1 MLGKLTLKV
10 LPIEEEN
17 NREAIIHFELYRLLK
32 NNLAVF
38 TSSTIQSVIVEPE
51 KGVSSGSVDLLILVE
66 TPDAIIPFLSIEV
79 KRPSGKSYWLFTEES
94 KKQVERYSRELKS
107 TYSALTD
114 GEVLRLFRFN
124 AATQELTHLQDYNI
138 KLNDEKIRNFLSGLL
153 GLYENGQ
160 LAIPLSEMPDFDL
173 TKFVGEIKGLTQTLI
188 DTFDLLGNTEGFS
201 LETKPDRRYISKLLG
216 YGSFGKTITLSVER
230 EEKELAQDTSFL
242 YLELKDLRN
251 RLGNEKLSK
260 LLVDLKTVPYFEWIE
275 PEKAKEEKEFTWKNL
290 RDITLKKEV
299 TASLL
304 AERLREWFL
313 KLSSG

>member
-1 MLGKLTLKV
+1 MLLKKSELYSSIWKSCDELRGGMDASQLQKSPQQLLKKLKYTHLKTISKEKLSCLKPFCVYAKVLFKHSLTWMLGKLTLKV

-94 KKQVERYSRELKS
+94 KTGRKVLRELKS

-124 AATQELTHLQDYNI
+124 AEHRNNSPAGLQY
-138 KLNDEKIRNFLSGLL
+138 
-153 GLYENGQ
+153 
-160 LAIPLSEMPDFDL
+160 
-173 TKFVGEIKGLTQTLI
+173 
-188 DTFDLLGNTEGFS
+188 
-201 LETKPDRRYISKLLG
+201 
-216 YGSFGKTITLSVER
+216 
-230 EEKELAQDTSFL
+230 
-242 YLELKDLRN
+242 
-251 RLGNEKLSK
+251 
-260 LLVDLKTVPYFEWIE
+260 
-275 PEKAKEEKEFTWKNL
+275 
-290 RDITLKKEV
+290 
-299 TASLL
+299 
-304 AERLREWFL
+304 
-313 KLSSG
+313 